1 MYEIKFLKRKETKSF
16 WKVNKRNQVY
26 KWKGEN
32 QVCRGS
38 STKSSET
45 ASSVWSLPSIHFP
58 EEISSLLILDPGK
71 RKSCFRVLC
80 NPFLSLRKSN
90 RSSRHTV
97 DYWVVKVFKC
107 FLAREHFANW
117 VISRKDFLFCLA
129 TLEIWEFQNQI
140 YFNFP
145 FKLITTATNIDQL
158 LQNPK
163 CFSPFI
169 IFLLSLLKTAQGDML
184 PINCVP
190 TLVEGEQPFLKVSG
204 SEFVHL

>member
-1 MYEIKFLKRKETKSF
+1 M
-16 WKVNKRNQVY
+16 NKRNQVY
-26 KWKGEN
+26 KWKGQN
-32 QVCRGS
+32 QVCRRS

-71 RKSCFRVLC
+71 RKSCLEFFAILF
-80 NPFLSLRKSN
+80 FLWESPIG
-90 RSSRHTV
+90 RHTV

-107 FLAREHFANW
+107 FLAGEHFANW
-117 VISRKDFLFCLA
+117 VISRKEFLFFPA

>member
-1 MYEIKFLKRKETKSF
+1 MKGTKSNLQKKLYKIKWDRQQCLESPVHSLPWGNQQPFDFRSRKE
-16 WKVNKRNQVY
+16 KVLEFFAILFFL
-26 KWKGEN
+26 WE
-32 QVCRGS
+32 
-38 STKSSET
+38 
-45 ASSVWSLPSIHFP
+45 SLI
-58 EEISSLLILDPGK
+58 G
-71 RKSCFRVLC
+71 
-80 NPFLSLRKSN
+80 
-90 RSSRHTV
+90 RHTV
-97 DYWVVKVFKC
+97 NYWVVKVFKC

-117 VISRKDFLFCLA
+117 VISRKDFLFFPA